1 MARSK
6 SSNQW
11 LQRHVKDAYVR
22 KARAEGYRSRAAYKL
37 IEVNERHRLLA
48 PGARVVDLG
57 AAPGGWSQVA
67 AQKVAAGGAVVAGD
81 LLGIAPLSRG
91 TVLRGGC
98 PEPEKQAQ
106 LGQALGGSRP
116 EVVLA
121 GPSPKFS
128 GHSSPEPARA

>member
-67 AQKVAAGGAVVAGD
+67 AQKVASGGVVVAGD
-81 LLGIAPLSRG
+81 LLEIAPLSLV
-91 TVLRGGC
+91 TVLRRDCRG
-98 PEPEKQAQ
+98 PAIQAQ
-106 LGQALGGSRP
+106 LAPGLGRSQAD
-116 EVVLA
+116 VV
-121 GPSPKFS
+121 PV
-128 GHSSPEPARA
+128 